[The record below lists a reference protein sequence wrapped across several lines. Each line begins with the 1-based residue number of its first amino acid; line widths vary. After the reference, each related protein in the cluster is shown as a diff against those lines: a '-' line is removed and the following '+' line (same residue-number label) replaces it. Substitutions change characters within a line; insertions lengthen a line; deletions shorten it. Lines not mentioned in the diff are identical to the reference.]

1 MGSPPHHEPARVA
14 QRRGTLSRMGEQ
26 LGRGHALLTR
36 LWLGGARRLEQRRRG
51 VPDIWEQRRAWIREL
66 APDRSFLDVGGM
78 FHVAGDVSF
87 WAEDAGATSVV
98 LFDGMDPSLDF
109 QAKHA
114 ERGSGVHYQ
123 QADLHDPEDVAIAG
137 AHDIVWCTGVVYHS
151 PSPFQQLLHLRELT
165 RHRLVLGTHV
175 IPEIPGI
182 ENGCLFYPGR
192 SAVSEA
198 SFAHAHGPRA
208 GAYPG
213 ATGPF
218 DDTPNLAYA
227 NMWWGI
233 TPSALHGMLRLAGF
247 AIEAEVRY
255 SRFLMDVV
263 ARPVATPDHIPPLG
277 FSRERGRGRLA
288 AVGDDVPA
296 WAAARS
302 PSGG

>member
-1 MGSPPHHEPARVA
+1 MGRTTRARSA
-14 QRRGTLSRMGEQ
+14 RF
-26 LGRGHALLTR
+26 TR

-51 VPDIWEQRRAWIREL
+51 VPDIWEQRRAWIGEL
-66 APDRSFLDVGGM
+66 APGRSFLDVGGM

-87 WAEDAGATSVV
+87 WAEEAGATSVS
-98 LFDGMDPSLDF
+98 LFDGMDPSHEF

-114 ERGSGVHYQ
+114 ERGSAVHYQ
-123 QADLHDPEDVAIAG
+123 QADLHDPEDVAIAC
-137 AHDIVWCTGVVYHS
+137 AHDVVWCTGVIYHS

-165 RHRLVLGTHV
+165 RDRLVLGTHV

-182 ENGCLFYPGR
+182 EGGCVFYPGR
-192 SAVSEA
+192 SAASEA
-198 SFAHAHGPRA
+198 AFAHAHGPRA

-218 DDTPNLAYA
+218 DETPNLAYA

-233 TPSALHGMLRLAGF
+233 TPSALRGMLRYAGF
-247 AIEAEVRY
+247 EIEAEVRY

-263 ARPVATPDHIPPLG
+263 ARPVAKPDHIPPLG

-288 AVGDDVPA
+288 AQA
-296 WAAARS
+296 S
-302 PSGG
+302 SG